1 MTNLGMPWYKKVMVP
16 YLFLLPAIIIMV
28 VFIYQ
33 PVVQNVRYSLY
44 KWSAISKAEDWSYV
58 GLDNYDRV
66 FEDDIFYTSIVNNFW
81 YAVISVA
88 VQVCFGLVLAA
99 ILESDLM
106 PRFVSGFFRTVL
118 FLPSVLAI
126 TIIGVT
132 WQLMYNPLTG
142 LINQALVQVGLD
154 SWTRPWLGDEGT
166 AIFAIIGVSQWQWT
180 GYIMILFVVAIQA
193 IPHDLYEAA
202 RIDGANGIQQF
213 FHITV
218 PGVRQTFLVMTTI
231 TVIGAFRVF
240 DIVWVMTAG
249 GPNHASEV
257 LGNYLYRVGFRND
270 EMGYASA
277 LATVIFVITFI
288 LSFLQLRLGGGI
300 DQEEAV

>member
-1 MTNLGMPWYKKVMVP
+1 MVP

-277 LATVIFVITFI
+277 LVTCP
-288 LSFLQLRLGGGI
+288 QLLY
-300 DQEEAV
+300 QSQC

>member
-1 MTNLGMPWYKKVMVP
+1 MFMNQKMPWYKKYLYP
-16 YLFLLPAIIIMV
+16 YLFLLPAIVIMI

-33 PVVQNVRYSLY
+33 PVVQNFRFSLF
-44 KWSAISKAEDWSYV
+44 KWSAIERVVDWDYI
-58 GLDNYDRV
+58 GFDNYSRA
-66 FEDDIFYTSIVNNFW
+66 FEDDLFYKSIVNNIW
-81 YAVISVA
+81 YASLSVA

-99 ILESDLM
+99 LLESNLM
-106 PRFVSGFFRTVL
+106 PRSVSGFFRTIL
-118 FLPSVLAI
+118 FIPSLLAI
-126 TIIGVT
+126 TIVGVT

-142 LINQALVQVGLD
+142 LINQALTEMGLV
-154 SWTRPWLGDEGT
+154 SLTRAWLGDEGT

-180 GYIMILFVVAIQA
+180 GYIMLLFIVAIQA
-193 IPHDLYEAA
+193 IPNDLYEAA

-213 FHITV
+213 RHITI
-218 PGVRQTFLVMTTI
+218 PGVRQTFLVMSTI

-277 LATVIFVITFI
+277 LATVIFLITFV
-288 LSFLQLRLGGGI
+288 LSFIQLKLGGGI
-300 DQEEAV
+300 DGEAT